1 MSAENAN
8 LVKKGYDAFRDGDLE
23 GLLSLY
29 AEDIEWILPEMND
42 VPISGQRKGLDQV
55 RQFFNALDENQ
66 EALSFEPKE
75 FIAQGDRV
83 VVLGQYEWRVKSTG
97 RNFSSDFAHV
107 YTVRN
112 GKITSMQEFT
122 DTAAAVKANQ
132 KAMTA

>member
-42 VPISGQRKGLDQV
+42 VPISGKRKGLDQV

-83 VVLGQYEWRVKSTG
+83 VVLGQYEWRVKTTG

-107 YTVRN
+107 YTVKN

-122 DTAAAVKANQ
+122 DTAAAMSANQ